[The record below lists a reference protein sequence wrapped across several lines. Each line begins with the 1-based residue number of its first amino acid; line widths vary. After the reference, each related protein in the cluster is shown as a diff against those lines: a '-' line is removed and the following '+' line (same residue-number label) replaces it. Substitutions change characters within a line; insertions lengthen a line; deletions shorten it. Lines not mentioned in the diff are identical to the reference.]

1 MSPPSHLGTSLGRPG
16 LEIPLFPMG
25 STVIQQIPL
34 VPRPMN
40 AVLTRLL
47 SLLSI
52 LFLAVTVQAQ
62 GIGQERNLTLVP
74 WLMHVVDP
82 AGTELG
88 SATLR
93 ITRQAPK
100 ADGFEIFG
108 SVEWDVSGVGRG
120 VEFVSG
126 TLGASGSIELRGYRV
141 EVPTQMEI
149 HDLVAQLPSEGGALV
164 SGSLR
169 GARGTIASWTA
180 RPNLEVRIRK
190 PSSRELEI
198 SWPAEPGSF
207 YQLQQSSD
215 PKSQTWNAVTL
226 DWRRGE
232 SGLLTVPIALD
243 AAKPMAFYRVAV
255 TNDGNPLVGVLDTK
269 MTVFNKTNRRIL
281 VDMNDI
287 TGLLAPQ
294 ILPPW
299 SGKPED
305 PIPQTALQNWSRF
318 TASDVS
324 GLIDFN
330 PVITPVAALVSTNN
344 DSLVFDAGNPTFT
357 YPWIQFVGH
366 ETIHFYVNESHD
378 VTYTVTLKDGAK
390 VDHRMTLRRGG
401 DTDTAKDMQIFL
413 NDIFPDPVARLDT
426 KFTVINR
433 TAAPVEVH
441 LNDLTGLNGVKL
453 MAWDGISETPPQ
465 IHAQARGV
473 LGPDI
478 SGEIRFKDPG
488 SVIVES
494 FGTNGDKFAFNSGPN
509 GDGTIWVQLQGHEK
523 VSLSLPAPDGSPTTS
538 SSVTVDYPIVKTDG
552 TTAPHQFV
560 ISRGANLPDATDI
573 RLTIIR

>member
-1 MSPPSHLGTSLGRPG
+1 MSPPAHPGVSLRRPG
-16 LEIPLFPMG
+16 HEIRRFPIG
-25 STVIQQIPL
+25 STAIQHIPL
-34 VPRPMN
+34 VPPPMN

-47 SLLSI
+47 GFLSI
-52 LFLAVTVQAQ
+52 LFLAVAAQAQ

-74 WLMHVVDP
+74 WLMRVVDP
-82 AGTELG
+82 TGAELG

-93 ITRQAPK
+93 ITRQAPN

-108 SVEWDVSGVGRG
+108 NVAWDLIGAGSGL
-120 VEFVSG
+120 EFVSG
-126 TLGASGSIELRGYRV
+126 TLGASGSLVLRGYRV

-149 HDLVAQLPSEGGALV
+149 HDLVAQLSPEGGALV
-164 SGSLR
+164 SGSLS
-169 GARGTIASWTA
+169 GAKGTIASWTA

-190 PSSRELEI
+190 PSSQELEI
-198 SWPAEPGSF
+198 SWPADPGSF

-226 DWRRGE
+226 DWRRGD
-232 SGLLTVPIALD
+232 SGRLTVPIALD

-287 TGLLAPQ
+287 SGLLAAQ

-305 PIPQTALQNWSRF
+305 PIPQAAVQNWSRF
-318 TASDVS
+318 TPSDVR
-324 GLIDFN
+324 GLIDFD
-330 PVITPVAALVSTNN
+330 PVITPVAVLLSTNN
-344 DSLVFDAGNPTFT
+344 DNLTFDAGNPTINS
-357 YPWIQFVGH
+357 PWIQFVGH

-378 VTYTVTLKDGAK
+378 VTYTVTLKDGSR

-413 NDIFPDPVARLDT
+413 NDLFPDPVARLDT

-453 MAWDGISETPPQ
+453 TAWDGISETPPQ
-465 IHAQARGV
+465 THAQARGV

-494 FGTNGDKFAFNSGPN
+494 FGTNGDKFTFNSGPN
-509 GDGTIWVQLQGHEK
+509 GDGTIWVQLQGQEK
-523 VSLSLPAPDGSPTTS
+523 VSLSLPASDGSPTTG

-552 TTAPHQFV
+552 TTASHRFV
-560 ISRGANLPDATDI
+560 IARGANLPDATDI